1 MSEEEYNIA
10 KQNKYTTAQLKTNE
24 QKLRYIRACK
34 KYDEE
39 EYENWSEAQMLR
51 EFDYH
56 NQFYY
61 ASSIDLPCLA
71 GNNESAGH
79 VDFEKDQT
87 AKTYIRRYIGNF
99 LTF

>member
-1 MSEEEYNIA
+1 MYAYCSNNPA
-10 KQNKYTTAQLKTNE
+10 MG
-24 QKLRYIRACK
+24 
-34 KYDEE
+34 YDPTG
-39 EYENWSEAQMLR
+39 

-71 GNNESAGH
+71 GINESARH

-99 LTF
+99 LT